1 VSELRAVLHV
11 RVTPGCWAAER
22 LEGAGPCDGALIRA
36 HLIPKQLIDR
46 ELRARF
52 GGTVPRAVLWDPRV
66 WVPMCGGPT
75 GVGGHH
81 GRVDGRQLA
90 IPRRLLP
97 PELEEFARE
106 HRLEWRLDHDYGRD
120 V

>member
-1 VSELRAVLHV
+1 MPTVH
-11 RVTPGCWAAER
+11 VTPGCWVAER
-22 LEGAGPCDGALIRA
+22 AAKIGGVGPCDGRLIRA
-36 HLIPKQLIDR
+36 HLIPKQVLTR
-46 ELRARF
+46 EIKP
-52 GGTVPRAVLWDPRV
+52 VCPRAVLWDPRV

-75 GVGGHH
+75 GIGGHH

-106 HRLEWRLDHDYGRD
+106 HGLEWRLDHDYGGLD

>member
-1 VSELRAVLHV
+1 M
-11 RVTPGCWAAER
+11 RVTEGCWAAER
-22 LEGAGPCDGALIRA
+22 LPGAGPCSGRLIKA
-36 HLIPKQLIDR
+36 HLIPKEFLKR

-66 WVPMCGGPT
+66 WVPMCGGP
-75 GVGGHH
+75 VGLSGHH
-81 GRVDGRQLA
+81 GKVDGKQLR
-90 IPRRLLP
+90 IPRRMLP

-106 HRLEWRLDHDYGRD
+106 HGLAWRLDHDYGED